1 MGDWET
7 ILSSILNGASIIVG
21 SCANL
26 LIIVSFFVFNSAR
39 QPTELFLV
47 SLSVADFLVC
57 AVYQP
62 LLIICFNH
70 PDIIFNQPYMSSM
83 AFFGFTLM
91 TASMNGLLAVNFDR
105 FVAIYL
111 PYKYMTWIT
120 EVNTAVLIS
129 ISWVISIATGILN
142 LSTSP
147 VVKVIAHLY
156 TTIIIVLIPI
166 LYGAIYKE
174 ARKQARRIID
184 QSMAGARVLPNRRHL
199 TDRATR
205 GVGLVVITT
214 LLCWLPL
221 ILFPAFLS
229 NLKTDEEIHK
239 AIWWCVTAGCVNSC
253 INPFIYFYK
262 FSKFRRNVGKLS
274 QMIGINNV
282 GGRFPININKHRV
295 NPPISQDPN
304 SVETARRGAWL
315 VEEPV
320 PEAT

>member
-1 MGDWET
+1 MADWET
-7 ILSSILNGASIIVG
+7 ILFTVLNSATVIVG

-39 QPTELFLV
+39 QPTELLLV

-62 LLIICFNH
+62 LLVIRFNH
-70 PDIIFNQPYMSSM
+70 PDQTLNQPGYVSSM
-83 AFFGFTLM
+83 AFFGFSLM

-129 ISWVISIATGILN
+129 ISWVISLATGILN
-142 LSTSP
+142 SSRNP
-147 VVKVIAHLY
+147 GVIGIVNLY
-156 TTIIIVLIPI
+156 ITIIILLVAI

-184 QSMAGARVLPNRRHL
+184 QSMVGARVLPNRRHL

-205 GVGLVVITT
+205 GVGLVLITT

-221 ILFPAFLS
+221 ILSPVLLA
-229 NLKTDEEIHK
+229 NLKTDEDFSFSGDFVVRRCRMCQLLYQSLHLLLQVLEISAQCWK
-239 AIWWCVTAGCVNSC
+239 AISDDSKKCWRQVSDQHQQAQSQPDVSRSYGNS
-253 INPFIYFYK
+253 
-262 FSKFRRNVGKLS
+262 
-274 QMIGINNV
+274 
-282 GGRFPININKHRV
+282 
-295 NPPISQDPN
+295 
-304 SVETARRGAWL
+304 
-315 VEEPV
+315 
-320 PEAT
+320 